1 MSTND
6 AVVSL
11 IGAAK
16 ELRSI
21 ADELGNVEVKAR
33 ILDVLVE
40 LQEFRAQGEPVSA
53 DEPLPVAA
61 EPENSAEEQDGQ
73 SAVSPAPLLGA
84 FTQEHAR
91 MESSGEIET
100 YAFHHEEPE
109 PAEEETAKDKSPST
123 ESDKK
128 SKEGKPVKA
137 KKKAKA
143 KEKQDGATKENDSP
157 PEEEL
162 SEEQRFKLAEQR
174 IVELEPLHQ
183 AALKR
188 MNDVLTPE
196 QAARKKAAT
205 KKGLAAG
212 LKGKQLQE
220 AVMGVLE
227 LSAEQQQQLDKGR
240 HDLHQV
246 RLAIGKQVEGLLSKQ
261 QLDKLLRSHR
271 H

>member
-6 AVVSL
+6 AIVSL

-21 ADELGNVEVKAR
+21 AEELGNVEVKAR

-40 LQEFRAQGEPVSA
+40 LQEFRSQGISESAPAEEP
-53 DEPLPVAA
+53 PPAA
-61 EPENSAEEQDGQ
+61 PEPEPSPEPSPAED
-73 SAVSPAPLLGA
+73 ASPAPLLGA

-100 YAFHHEEPE
+100 YSFHQDEPE
-109 PAEEETAKDKSPST
+109 TDGEAAGKEKTSGGESQQKAGDGKSGKD
-123 ESDKK
+123 
-128 SKEGKPVKA
+128 KA
-137 KKKAKA
+137 KKKDADA
-143 KEKQDGATKENDSP
+143 KESETP
-157 PEEEL
+157 PEADM
-162 SEEQRFKLAEQR
+162 SEEQRFKMAEQR

-220 AVMGVLE
+220 AVMSVLE
-227 LSAEQQQQLDKGR
+227 LTEEQQQQLDKGR